1 MNNLRSFLNKNDLS
15 LNRLT
20 IKNKTKILDT
30 NRGTLVLKKKDNNIN
45 LTNTFNYLE
54 SRSFDNY
61 PKRVFENN
69 NYDVYEYIN
78 GYNEPDEQKILDL
91 INLLT
96 ILHYKTTFYKEVDI
110 DYFKEIYENT
120 INKIDYI
127 YNYYTDII
135 SLIETSIYMSPVE
148 YLIAR
153 NISKIYESLNYSK
166 ENINKWYELVKNKRR
181 IRVVNIHNNLS
192 LEHYIKGNKPYL
204 ISWEKSKID
213 NPIYDLYNLYL
224 NHYLDFDFS
233 ELFLNYE
240 SKYPLLKEERIL
252 LFSLM
257 TIPWKFEFDDT
268 EYNLCKNARM
278 LFDYLYKTEKLVTE
292 YNYQKPNME

>member
-1 MNNLRSFLNKNDLS
+1 M
-15 LNRLT
+15 
-20 IKNKTKILDT
+20 
-30 NRGTLVLKKKDNNIN
+30 
-45 LTNTFNYLE
+45 
-54 SRSFDNY
+54 
-61 PKRVFENN
+61 
-69 NYDVYEYIN
+69 
-78 GYNEPDEQKILDL
+78 
-91 INLLT
+91 
-96 ILHYKTTFYKEVDI
+96 
-110 DYFKEIYENT
+110 
-120 INKIDYI
+120 
-127 YNYYTDII
+127 
-135 SLIETSIYMSPVE
+135 
-148 YLIAR
+148 
-153 NISKIYESLNYSK
+153 NYSK

-257 TIPWKFEFDDT
+257 ILSIIYVRILGSYLIIYIKQRNW
-268 EYNLCKNARM
+268 LLSIIIKNQIWNR
-278 LFDYLYKTEKLVTE
+278 T
-292 YNYQKPNME
+292 KPTLKPCIR

>member
-1 MNNLRSFLNKNDLS
+1 MNNLRSFLNKNDLEIK
-15 LNRLT
+15 RLT

-30 NRGTLVLKKKDNNIN
+30 NRGTLVFKNKDNNIN

-54 SRSFDNY
+54 SRAFNNY
-61 PKRVFENN
+61 AKRVFENN

-78 GYNEPDEQKILDL
+78 GYNEPNEQKILDL

-120 INKIDYI
+120 INKIEYI

-166 ENINKWYELVKNKRR
+166 ENINKWYELVKDKRR

-192 LEHYIKGNKPYL
+192 LEHYIKSDKPYL

-224 NHYLDFDFS
+224 NHYLDFDFN
-233 ELFLNYE
+233 ELFINYE
-240 SKYPLLKEERIL
+240 SKYPLLNEERIL
-252 LFSLM
+252 LFSLL
-257 TIPWKFEFDDT
+257 TIPWKFEFNDT
-268 EYNLCKNARM
+268 EYNLCKNARK

-292 YNYQKPNME
+292 YKYQKPNIE

>member
-110 DYFKEIYENT
+110 DYFKEIYEST

-240 SKYPLLKEERIL
+240 SKYPLLKEEMIL

-268 EYNLCKNARM
+268 EYNLCKNARK

>member
-1 MNNLRSFLNKNDLS
+1 MNNLRSFLNKNDLEIK
-15 LNRLT
+15 RLT

-30 NRGTLVLKKKDNNIN
+30 NRGTLVFKNKDNNIN

-54 SRSFDNY
+54 SRAFNNY
-61 PKRVFENN
+61 AKRVFENN

-78 GYNEPDEQKILDL
+78 GYNEPNEQKILDL

-120 INKIDYI
+120 INKIEYI

-166 ENINKWYELVKNKRR
+166 ENINKWYELVKDKRR

-192 LEHYIKGNKPYL
+192 LEHYIKSDKPYL

-257 TIPWKFEFDDT
+257 TIPWKFDFDDT
-268 EYNLCKNARM
+268 EYNLCKNARK

>member
-110 DYFKEIYENT
+110 DYFKEIYEST

-127 YNYYTDII
+127 YNY
-135 SLIETSIYMSPVE
+135 
-148 YLIAR
+148 
-153 NISKIYESLNYSK
+153 
-166 ENINKWYELVKNKRR
+166 
-181 IRVVNIHNNLS
+181 
-192 LEHYIKGNKPYL
+192 
-204 ISWEKSKID
+204 
-213 NPIYDLYNLYL
+213 
-224 NHYLDFDFS
+224 
-233 ELFLNYE
+233 
-240 SKYPLLKEERIL
+240 
-252 LFSLM
+252 
-257 TIPWKFEFDDT
+257 
-268 EYNLCKNARM
+268 
-278 LFDYLYKTEKLVTE
+278 
-292 YNYQKPNME
+292 

>member
-1 MNNLRSFLNKNDLS
+1 MNNLRSFLNKNDLEIK
-15 LNRLT
+15 RLT

-30 NRGTLVLKKKDNNIN
+30 NRGTLVFKNKDNNIN

-54 SRSFDNY
+54 SRAFNNY
-61 PKRVFENN
+61 AKRVFENN

-78 GYNEPDEQKILDL
+78 GYNEPNEQKILDL

-120 INKIDYI
+120 INKIEYI

-166 ENINKWYELVKNKRR
+166 ENINKWYELVKDKRR

-192 LEHYIKGNKPYL
+192 LEHYIKSDKPYL

-224 NHYLDFDFS
+224 NHYLDFDFN
-233 ELFLNYE
+233 ELFINYE
-240 SKYPLLKEERIL
+240 SKYPLLNEDRIL
-252 LFSLM
+252 LFSLL
-257 TIPWKFEFDDT
+257 TIPWKFEFNDT
-268 EYNLCKNARM
+268 EYNLCKNARK

-292 YNYQKPNME
+292 YKYQKPNME

>member
-1 MNNLRSFLNKNDLS
+1 MNNLRSFLNKNDLEIK
-15 LNRLT
+15 RLT

-30 NRGTLVLKKKDNNIN
+30 NRGTLVFKNKDNNIN

-54 SRSFDNY
+54 SRAFNNY
-61 PKRVFENN
+61 AKRVFENN

-78 GYNEPDEQKILDL
+78 GYNEPNEQKILDL

-120 INKIDYI
+120 INKIEYI

-166 ENINKWYELVKNKRR
+166 KNINKWYELVKDKRR

-192 LEHYIKGNKPYL
+192 LEHYIKSDKPYL

-224 NHYLDFDFS
+224 NHYLDFDFN
-233 ELFLNYE
+233 ELFINYE
-240 SKYPLLKEERIL
+240 SKYPLLNEERIL
-252 LFSLM
+252 LFSLL
-257 TIPWKFEFDDT
+257 TIPWKFEFNDT
-268 EYNLCKNARM
+268 EYNLCKNARK

-292 YNYQKPNME
+292 YKYQKPNME

>member
-1 MNNLRSFLNKNDLS
+1 MNNLRSFLNKNDLI

-110 DYFKEIYENT
+110 DYFKEIYEDT

-252 LFSLM
+252 LFSLL
-257 TIPWKFEFDDT
+257 TIPWKIVFNDT
-268 EYNLCKNARM
+268 EYNLCKNARK

>member
-1 MNNLRSFLNKNDLS
+1 MNNLRSFLNKNDLEIK
-15 LNRLT
+15 RLT

-30 NRGTLVLKKKDNNIN
+30 NRGTLVFKNKDNNIN

-54 SRSFDNY
+54 SRAFNNY
-61 PKRVFENN
+61 AKRVFENN

-78 GYNEPDEQKILDL
+78 GYNEPNEQKILDL

-120 INKIDYI
+120 INKIEYI

-148 YLIAR
+148 YLITR

-257 TIPWKFEFDDT
+257 TIPWKFDFDDT
-268 EYNLCKNARM
+268 EYNLCKNARK

-292 YNYQKPNME
+292 YKYQKPNME

>member
-54 SRSFDNY
+54 SRAFNNY
-61 PKRVFENN
+61 AKRVFENN

-78 GYNEPDEQKILDL
+78 GYNEPNEQKILDL

-120 INKIDYI
+120 INKIEYI

-166 ENINKWYELVKNKRR
+166 ENINKWYELVKDKRR

-192 LEHYIKGNKPYL
+192 LEHYIKSDKPYL

-224 NHYLDFDFS
+224 NHYLDFDFN
-233 ELFLNYE
+233 ELFINYE
-240 SKYPLLKEERIL
+240 SKYPLLNEERIL
-252 LFSLM
+252 LFSLL
-257 TIPWKFEFDDT
+257 TIPWKFEFNDT
-268 EYNLCKNARM
+268 EYNLCKNARK

-292 YNYQKPNME
+292 YKYQKPNME

>member
-96 ILHYKTTFYKEVDI
+96 ILHYKTTFYKEVDR
-110 DYFKEIYENT
+110 DYFKEIYEST

-257 TIPWKFEFDDT
+257 TIPWKFDFDDT
-268 EYNLCKNARM
+268 EYNLCKNARK

>member
-1 MNNLRSFLNKNDLS
+1 MNNLRSFLNKNDLEIK
-15 LNRLT
+15 RLT

-30 NRGTLVLKKKDNNIN
+30 NRGTLVFKNKDNNIN

-54 SRSFDNY
+54 SRAFNNY
-61 PKRVFENN
+61 AKRVFENN

-78 GYNEPDEQKILDL
+78 GYNEPNEQKILDL

-120 INKIDYI
+120 INKIEYI

-166 ENINKWYELVKNKRR
+166 ENINKWYELVKDKRR

-192 LEHYIKGNKPYL
+192 LEHYIKSDKPYL

-257 TIPWKFEFDDT
+257 TIPWKFDFDDT
-268 EYNLCKNARM
+268 EYNLCKNARK

-292 YNYQKPNME
+292 YKYQKPNME

>member
-110 DYFKEIYENT
+110 DYFKEIYEIT

-213 NPIYDLYNLYL
+213 NPIYDLYNLCL

-268 EYNLCKNARM
+268 EYNLCKNARK

>member
-1 MNNLRSFLNKNDLS
+1 MNNLRSFLNKNDLEIK
-15 LNRLT
+15 RLT

-54 SRSFDNY
+54 SRAFNNY
-61 PKRVFENN
+61 AKRVFENN

-78 GYNEPDEQKILDL
+78 GYNEPNEQKILDL

-120 INKIDYI
+120 INKIEYI

-166 ENINKWYELVKNKRR
+166 ENINKWYELVKDKRR

-192 LEHYIKGNKPYL
+192 LEHYIKSDKPYL

-224 NHYLDFDFS
+224 NHYLDFDFN
-233 ELFLNYE
+233 ELFINYE
-240 SKYPLLKEERIL
+240 SKYPLLNEERIL
-252 LFSLM
+252 LFSLL
-257 TIPWKFEFDDT
+257 TIPWKFEFNDT
-268 EYNLCKNARM
+268 EYNLCKNARK

-292 YNYQKPNME
+292 YKYQKPNIE

>member
-110 DYFKEIYENT
+110 DYFKEIYEST

-224 NHYLDFDFS
+224 NHYLYFDFS

-268 EYNLCKNARM
+268 EYNLCKNARK

>member
-1 MNNLRSFLNKNDLS
+1 MNNLRSFLNKNDLEIK
-15 LNRLT
+15 RLT

-30 NRGTLVLKKKDNNIN
+30 NRGTLVFKNKDNNIN

-54 SRSFDNY
+54 SRAFNNY
-61 PKRVFENN
+61 AKRVFENN

-78 GYNEPDEQKILDL
+78 GYNEPNEQKILDL

-120 INKIDYI
+120 INKIEYI
-127 YNYYTDII
+127 YNYYTYII

-166 ENINKWYELVKNKRR
+166 ENINKWYELVKDKRR

-192 LEHYIKGNKPYL
+192 LEHYIKSDKPYL

-224 NHYLDFDFS
+224 NHYLDFDFN
-233 ELFLNYE
+233 ELFINYE
-240 SKYPLLKEERIL
+240 SKYPLLNEERIL
-252 LFSLM
+252 LFSLL
-257 TIPWKFEFDDT
+257 TIPWKFEFNDT
-268 EYNLCKNARM
+268 EYNLCKNARK

-292 YNYQKPNME
+292 YKYQKPNME

>member
-1 MNNLRSFLNKNDLS
+1 MNNLRSFLNKNDLEIK
-15 LNRLT
+15 RLT

-30 NRGTLVLKKKDNNIN
+30 NRGTLVFKNKDNNIN

-54 SRSFDNY
+54 SRAFNNY
-61 PKRVFENN
+61 AKRVFENN

-78 GYNEPDEQKILDL
+78 GYNEPNEQKILDL

-120 INKIDYI
+120 INKIEYI

-166 ENINKWYELVKNKRR
+166 ENINKWYELVKDKRR

-192 LEHYIKGNKPYL
+192 LEHYIKSDKPYL

-224 NHYLDFDFS
+224 NHYLDFDFN
-233 ELFLNYE
+233 ELFINYE
-240 SKYPLLKEERIL
+240 SKYPLLNEERIL
-252 LFSLM
+252 LFSLL
-257 TIPWKFEFDDT
+257 TIPWKFEFNDT
-268 EYNLCKNARM
+268 EYNLCKNARK

-292 YNYQKPNME
+292 YKYQKPNME

>member
-54 SRSFDNY
+54 SRAFNNY
-61 PKRVFENN
+61 AKRVFENN

-78 GYNEPDEQKILDL
+78 GYNEPNEQKILDL

-120 INKIDYI
+120 INKIEYI

-166 ENINKWYELVKNKRR
+166 ENINKWYELVKDKRR

-192 LEHYIKGNKPYL
+192 LEHYIKSDKPYL

-224 NHYLDFDFS
+224 NHYLDFDFN
-233 ELFLNYE
+233 ELFINYE
-240 SKYPLLKEERIL
+240 SKYPLLNEERIL

-257 TIPWKFEFDDT
+257 TIPWKFDFDDT
-268 EYNLCKNARM
+268 EYNLCKNARK

>member
-30 NRGTLVLKKKDNNIN
+30 NRGTLVLKNKDNNIN

-110 DYFKEIYENT
+110 DYFKEIYEST

-268 EYNLCKNARM
+268 EYNLCKNARK

>member
-268 EYNLCKNARM
+268 EYNLCKNARK

>member
-110 DYFKEIYENT
+110 DYFKEIYEST

-257 TIPWKFEFDDT
+257 TIPWKFEFDDN
-268 EYNLCKNARM
+268 EYNLCKNARK

>member
-78 GYNEPDEQKILDL
+78 GYNEPNEQKILDL

-120 INKIDYI
+120 INKIEYI

-166 ENINKWYELVKNKRR
+166 ENINKWYELVKDKRR

-192 LEHYIKGNKPYL
+192 LEHYIKSDKPYL

-224 NHYLDFDFS
+224 NHYLDFDFN
-233 ELFLNYE
+233 ELFINYE
-240 SKYPLLKEERIL
+240 SKYPLLNEERIL
-252 LFSLM
+252 LFSLL
-257 TIPWKFEFDDT
+257 TIPWKFEFNDT
-268 EYNLCKNARM
+268 EYNLCKNARK

-292 YNYQKPNME
+292 YKYQKPNIE

>member
-1 MNNLRSFLNKNDLS
+1 MNNLRSFLNKNDLEIK
-15 LNRLT
+15 RLT

-30 NRGTLVLKKKDNNIN
+30 NRGTLVFKNKDNNIN

-54 SRSFDNY
+54 SRAFNNY
-61 PKRVFENN
+61 AKRVFENN

-78 GYNEPDEQKILDL
+78 GYNEPNEQKILDL

-120 INKIDYI
+120 INKIEYI

-153 NISKIYESLNYSK
+153 NISRIYESLNYSK
-166 ENINKWYELVKNKRR
+166 ENINKWYELVKDKRR

-192 LEHYIKGNKPYL
+192 LEHYIKSDKPYL

-213 NPIYDLYNLYL
+213 NPIYDLYNL
-224 NHYLDFDFS
+224 
-233 ELFLNYE
+233 
-240 SKYPLLKEERIL
+240 
-252 LFSLM
+252 
-257 TIPWKFEFDDT
+257 
-268 EYNLCKNARM
+268 
-278 LFDYLYKTEKLVTE
+278 
-292 YNYQKPNME
+292 

>member
-110 DYFKEIYENT
+110 DYFKEIYEST

-181 IRVVNIHNNLS
+181 IRVVNIHNNL
-192 LEHYIKGNKPYL
+192 LRVI
-204 ISWEKSKID
+204 
-213 NPIYDLYNLYL
+213 
-224 NHYLDFDFS
+224 NH
-233 ELFLNYE
+233 
-240 SKYPLLKEERIL
+240 I
-252 LFSLM
+252 
-257 TIPWKFEFDDT
+257 
-268 EYNLCKNARM
+268 
-278 LFDYLYKTEKLVTE
+278 
-292 YNYQKPNME
+292 

>member
-1 MNNLRSFLNKNDLS
+1 MNNLRSFLNKNDLEIK
-15 LNRLT
+15 RLT

-30 NRGTLVLKKKDNNIN
+30 NRGTLVFKNKDNNIN

-54 SRSFDNY
+54 SRAFNNY
-61 PKRVFENN
+61 AKRVFENN

-78 GYNEPDEQKILDL
+78 GYNEPNEQKILDL

-120 INKIDYI
+120 INKIEYI

-257 TIPWKFEFDDT
+257 TIPWKFDFDDT
-268 EYNLCKNARM
+268 EYNLCKNARK

-292 YNYQKPNME
+292 YKYQKPNME

>member
-110 DYFKEIYENT
+110 DYFKEIYEST

-127 YNYYTDII
+127 YNHYTDII

-268 EYNLCKNARM
+268 EYNLCKNARK

>member
-1 MNNLRSFLNKNDLS
+1 MNNLRSFLNKNDLEIK
-15 LNRLT
+15 RLT

-30 NRGTLVLKKKDNNIN
+30 NRGTLVFKNKDNNIN

-54 SRSFDNY
+54 SRAFNNY
-61 PKRVFENN
+61 AKRVFENN
-69 NYDVYEYIN
+69 NYDVYEYVN
-78 GYNEPDEQKILDL
+78 GYNEPNEQKILDL

-120 INKIDYI
+120 INKIEYI

-166 ENINKWYELVKNKRR
+166 ENINKWYELVKDKRR

-192 LEHYIKGNKPYL
+192 LEHYIKSDKPYL

-224 NHYLDFDFS
+224 NHYLDFDFN
-233 ELFLNYE
+233 ELFINYE
-240 SKYPLLKEERIL
+240 SKYPLLNEERIL
-252 LFSLM
+252 LFSLL
-257 TIPWKFEFDDT
+257 TIPWKFEFNDT
-268 EYNLCKNARM
+268 EYNLCKNARK

-292 YNYQKPNME
+292 YKYQKPNIE

>member
-1 MNNLRSFLNKNDLS
+1 MNNLRSFLNKNDLI

>member
-1 MNNLRSFLNKNDLS
+1 MNNLRSFLNKNDLEIK
-15 LNRLT
+15 RLT

-30 NRGTLVLKKKDNNIN
+30 NRGTLVFKNKDNNIN

-54 SRSFDNY
+54 SRAFNNY
-61 PKRVFENN
+61 AKRVFENN
-69 NYDVYEYIN
+69 NYDIYEYIN

-120 INKIDYI
+120 INKIEYI

-166 ENINKWYELVKNKRR
+166 ENINKWYELVKDKRR

-192 LEHYIKGNKPYL
+192 LEHYIKSDKPYL

-224 NHYLDFDFS
+224 NHYLDFDFN
-233 ELFLNYE
+233 ELFINYE
-240 SKYPLLKEERIL
+240 SKYPLLNEERIL
-252 LFSLM
+252 LFSLL
-257 TIPWKFEFDDT
+257 TIPWKFEFNDT
-268 EYNLCKNARM
+268 EYNLCKNARK

-292 YNYQKPNME
+292 YKYQKPNME

>member
-1 MNNLRSFLNKNDLS
+1 MNNLRSFLNKNDLEIK
-15 LNRLT
+15 RLT

-30 NRGTLVLKKKDNNIN
+30 NRGTLVFKNKDNNIN

-54 SRSFDNY
+54 SRAFNNY
-61 PKRVFENN
+61 AKRVFENN

-78 GYNEPDEQKILDL
+78 GYNEPNEQKILDL

-120 INKIDYI
+120 INKIEYI

-166 ENINKWYELVKNKRR
+166 ENINKWYELVKDTRR

-192 LEHYIKGNKPYL
+192 LEHYIKSDKPYL

-224 NHYLDFDFS
+224 NHYLDFDFN
-233 ELFLNYE
+233 ELFINYE
-240 SKYPLLKEERIL
+240 SKYPLLNEERIL
-252 LFSLM
+252 LFSLL
-257 TIPWKFEFDDT
+257 TIPWKFEFNDT
-268 EYNLCKNARM
+268 EYNLCKNARK

-292 YNYQKPNME
+292 YKYQKPNIE

>member
-110 DYFKEIYENT
+110 DYFKEIYEST

-192 LEHYIKGNKPYL
+192 LEHYIKGN
-204 ISWEKSKID
+204 
-213 NPIYDLYNLYL
+213 
-224 NHYLDFDFS
+224 NH
-233 ELFLNYE
+233 
-240 SKYPLLKEERIL
+240 I
-252 LFSLM
+252 
-257 TIPWKFEFDDT
+257 
-268 EYNLCKNARM
+268 
-278 LFDYLYKTEKLVTE
+278 
-292 YNYQKPNME
+292 

>member
-1 MNNLRSFLNKNDLS
+1 MNNLRSFLNKNDLEIK
-15 LNRLT
+15 RLT

-30 NRGTLVLKKKDNNIN
+30 NRGTLVFKNKDNNIN
-45 LTNTFNYLE
+45 LSRAFN
-54 SRSFDNY
+54 NY
-61 PKRVFENN
+61 AKRVFENN

-78 GYNEPDEQKILDL
+78 GYNEPNEQKILDL

-120 INKIDYI
+120 INKIEYI

-166 ENINKWYELVKNKRR
+166 ENINKWYELVKDKRR

-192 LEHYIKGNKPYL
+192 LEHYIKSDKPYL

-224 NHYLDFDFS
+224 NHYLDFDFN
-233 ELFLNYE
+233 ELFINYE
-240 SKYPLLKEERIL
+240 SKYPLLNEERIL
-252 LFSLM
+252 LFSLL
-257 TIPWKFEFDDT
+257 TIPWKFEFNDT
-268 EYNLCKNARM
+268 EYNLCKNARK

-292 YNYQKPNME
+292 YKYQKPNIE

>member
-61 PKRVFENN
+61 AKRVFENN

-110 DYFKEIYENT
+110 DYFKEIYEST

-252 LFSLM
+252 LFGLM

-268 EYNLCKNARM
+268 EYNLCKNARK

-292 YNYQKPNME
+292 YKYQKPNME

>member
-1 MNNLRSFLNKNDLS
+1 MNNLRSFLNKNDLEIK
-15 LNRLT
+15 RLT

-30 NRGTLVLKKKDNNIN
+30 NRGTLVFKNKDNNIN

-54 SRSFDNY
+54 SRAFNNY
-61 PKRVFENN
+61 AKRVFENN

-78 GYNEPDEQKILDL
+78 GYNEPNEQKILDL

-120 INKIDYI
+120 INKIEYI

-166 ENINKWYELVKNKRR
+166 ENINKWYELVKDKRR

-224 NHYLDFDFS
+224 NHYLDFDFN
-233 ELFLNYE
+233 ELFINYE
-240 SKYPLLKEERIL
+240 SKYPLLNEERIL
-252 LFSLM
+252 LFSLL
-257 TIPWKFEFDDT
+257 TIPWKFEFNDT
-268 EYNLCKNARM
+268 EYNLCKNARK

-292 YNYQKPNME
+292 YKYQKPNME

>member
-54 SRSFDNY
+54 SRAFNNY
-61 PKRVFENN
+61 AKRVFENN

-78 GYNEPDEQKILDL
+78 GYNEPNEQKILDL

-120 INKIDYI
+120 INKIEYI

-166 ENINKWYELVKNKRR
+166 ENINKWYELVKDKRR

-192 LEHYIKGNKPYL
+192 LEHYIKSDKPYL

-224 NHYLDFDFS
+224 NHYLDFDFN
-233 ELFLNYE
+233 ELFINYE
-240 SKYPLLKEERIL
+240 SKYPLLNEERIL
-252 LFSLM
+252 LFSLL
-257 TIPWKFEFDDT
+257 TIPWKFEFNDT
-268 EYNLCKNARM
+268 EYNLCKNARK

-292 YNYQKPNME
+292 YKYQKPNIE

>member
-110 DYFKEIYENT
+110 DYFKEIYEIT

-268 EYNLCKNARM
+268 EYNLCKNARK

>member
-1 MNNLRSFLNKNDLS
+1 MNNLRSFLNKNDLI

-110 DYFKEIYENT
+110 DYFKEIYEST